1 LSGALSVTVYDVE
14 GRLVA
19 DLSRSVRHGSVI
31 WDAKAQSSGLY
42 FVRIGLEKQVLASK
56 VLLLR

>member
-1 LSGALSVTVYDVE
+1 LSVTIYDVE

-19 DLSRSVRHGSVI
+19 DVSKSVRNGSVI
-31 WDAKAQSSGLY
+31 WNAKAQSSGLY
-42 FVRIGLEKQVLASK
+42 FVRIGLEKQVLTSK